1 MELVDIKDISGNIR
15 FSTPINE
22 GSKRHFLLMQED
34 YVTLKFS
41 LASPIYFKLGDYI
54 DNELGIFEVVDLYKP
69 TYNTTTGAYDYEL
82 RLDAYYWKW
91 KNKKF
96 FYTPETTGREAG
108 WNLTATLDVH
118 LNIFLDNLK
127 YLGYKFRDK
136 DFIWEI
142 DDTVE
147 NSAKLVTYDNVN
159 LIDALTQMAEAWGCE
174 WWIENHKI
182 CFGRCEYS
190 SPVDFKAGDL
200 TDTENVNVNNMTR
213 SDSQT
218 TYATRIY
225 AFGSTRNIPATY
237 RKDLIF
243 DVKKVNGRDISDTS
257 RPLNIRF
264 FPSVFHAGIS
274 PISMNIFEE
283 GEMVG
288 AQEEYKVM
296 TDVFTSSMPASEYH
310 ISFNSMLLYF
320 STRFTSNI
328 ENFKA
333 KLSLV
338 YYVGEVEKA
347 LDIQEKAFN
356 DSVSSF
362 TISFSDT
369 DFFLPEKANN
379 CKFLFTF
386 SFSLNHPEKTVVYT
400 IGRSGENN
408 VKLECLSA
416 SANTSVTFLSGAN
429 SGRTFSAVYNPDLLT
444 GEDANVIRLPE
455 GVTASMGNQYIIN
468 NIIKGKIP
476 DNYFSKDDKE
486 LALNGVVQKRLMLP
500 KDVPYIDAYRYSPT
514 GERIY
519 IGDSRYDNPNNVE
532 MPEEEAIEEIV
543 ILEDEYPKYIGSVSS
558 ITSDEKEEEDSD
570 GNKTGNK
577 YLIYTFKDNG
587 LKNFTKDFVLNGQE
601 PHLIFQTGKL
611 AGLDFVISLKESGNS
626 GTTFEIT
633 RNDDYGRYLPDD
645 ILYPVVSD
653 TYILYGFDT
662 AFISEQM
669 LPEAEQNLL
678 KKAKEYV
685 KKSMIDPSTYDCE
698 MNADFIC
705 NEGNIRTYEV
715 GAKVNLINKAY
726 FPEGRQSRI
735 IGFEWPLDI
744 PYGHPIYTVGE
755 TAPYSRIGEIE
766 SKLESLTYKG
776 QTYSGSA
783 SGGGGTSVYVIGE
796 NDNTLPSDKN
806 VFSAKR
812 VLQEIISY
820 SISKTKNDR
829 ALGLISFLKGII
841 VKEGI
846 ITDDVTA
853 TEVSANILEVFDKL
867 TANNAAI
874 AGNISSLDYAEN
886 LLGWLITPE
895 GHIDAKSLRLRD
907 FLEVPELRYNRV
919 SIVSGEEW
927 NAPGGGI
934 IESVDVANKT
944 VHLKLEPGEVSQVE
958 IDDICKGVF
967 NNDTGFQTA
976 YFRITEKIDNA
987 SFKYVLRSGYTFN
1000 PCKAMHFVAYGNF
1013 TNAERQKSCY
1023 STQNYIRFLKGVN
1036 NWEITKDM
1044 IAMQLGDLSN
1054 LKLFGIDMSG
1064 HSAYLNRVYMTG
1076 TIRQISSD
1084 GVTEAPVPVFK
1095 GKWKSGTYWYY
1106 DEVTH
1111 NGSTWICIEST
1122 TTQEPSD
1129 SSTDWLKVVS
1139 EGRPGDDGTS
1149 LVFKGE
1155 FASAPSNP
1163 QNGWYYRNTTDKKCY
1178 VYQDGAWHLMT
1189 EDGKPGADGAGS
1201 ISAILDDGMQSVACN
1216 SSGAVISGLP
1226 LTTTFSMYYGTTKL
1240 ALDSLTVGSITGVT
1254 SSANKSTGV
1263 VTVSAITAAASDTIR
1278 IPVTG
1283 KASYK
1288 DAQYERTVY
1297 LSVNKVKPGSDGENA
1312 IIYSLQPSV
1321 NVIKKNADGSSEVSK
1336 ISCRI
1341 MKTDGASTVVSSL
1354 PAGYSMDYVIDS
1366 GTANG
1371 YTPGSDVAVSGI
1383 TTKIQF
1389 RLYSETSG
1397 VVLVDQQTIVV
1408 LKDGS
1413 NGKPGDDG
1421 VGIKDVDVLFYLSS
1435 SATSLIGGSWSTTSP
1450 TWVNGKYIWSKTR
1463 VIYTNTTTWESDP
1476 TCISGGKGENGLGI
1490 KSVIEEY
1497 YLSTSSSSLIG
1508 GSWSTTVPAW
1518 QDGKYIWTRSVITYT
1533 DNSYT
1538 ETKPVCVTG
1547 GKGPS
1552 GNDGKGVK
1560 SFGILYYL
1568 STSSSSLVG
1577 GSWSTTPPTW
1587 QNGKYL
1593 WSKTKVTY
1601 TDDSTWESDPVCITG
1616 SQGQTGLPGA
1626 MLRPRGVWA
1635 PNTEYYHNDAFI
1647 DTVIYNGQNKLCKI
1661 THTST
1666 SSFDST
1672 KWEEF
1677 SEFVNVATNVLLAQ
1691 NATIDVL
1698 GTSGIFVGNL
1708 EKTEGWM
1715 ITEGG
1720 IKHNQTGFELTPD
1733 GGINTANGQLILT
1746 ANSTL
1751 IRTNTGK
1758 DIALFKEVDGVPMID
1773 AKNINTENLV
1783 VTTGAKIGGFT
1794 VKGDNL
1800 ITLSSGYIGVG
1811 VDSGTRFLRIN
1822 EYGDSAPVNELL
1834 NIRNDT
1840 GAAVVLSGGGGMP
1853 TLSILANNN
1862 ARAAIES
1869 AGAHFFKCR
1878 KGERWN
1884 APGVL
1889 AAGASNGTNFWYWT
1903 QGHPI
1908 SARMEGTGRWVIT
1921 HNLGTDDY
1929 FVMVTAREDNWNTW
1943 GGATLRWKNAN
1954 EFAFLVRYGSNIQNF
1969 AWDMVIIGNNS
1980 NLW

>member
-69 TYNTTTGAYDYEL
+69 TYNTTTGGYDYEL

-218 TYATRIY
+218 TYANRIY

-264 FPSVFHAGIS
+264 FPSVSHAGIS

-338 YYVGEVEKA
+338 YYVGEVEKV

-408 VKLECLSA
+408 VKIECLSA

-486 LALNGVVQKRLMLP
+486 LTLNGVVQKRLMLP

-543 ILEDEYPKYIGSVSS
+543 KLEDEYPKYIGSVST

-744 PYGHPIYTVGE
+744 PYDHPIYTVGE

-1013 TNAERQKSCY
+1013 TNEERQKSCY

-1084 GVTEAPVPVFK
+1084 GVTEVPVPAFK
-1095 GKWKSGTYWYY
+1095 GEWKSGTYWYY

-1129 SSTDWLKVVS
+1129 SSTDWLKAIS
-1139 EGRPGDDGTS
+1139 KGDTGSQGAPGKDGI
-1149 LVFKGE
+1149 
-1155 FASAPSNP
+1155 P
-1163 QNGWYYRNTTDKKCY
+1163 
-1178 VYQDGAWHLMT
+1178 
-1189 EDGKPGADGAGS
+1189 GKDGADGKTSYFHIKYSPVQNPTASQMTDTPNKYIGTYVDFVQAS
-1201 ISAILDDGMQSVACN
+1201 SSDPSKYTWAKFEGGDGIPGTNGENGKTSYLHIKYSDDGK
-1216 SSGAVISGLP
+1216 
-1226 LTTTFSMYYGTTKL
+1226 TFTANNGETPGIYMGVYVDFVQ
-1240 ALDSLTVGSITGVT
+1240 ADS
-1254 SSANKSTGV
+1254 
-1263 VTVSAITAAASDTIR
+1263 
-1278 IPVTG
+1278 
-1283 KASYK
+1283 
-1288 DAQYERTVY
+1288 
-1297 LSVNKVKPGSDGENA
+1297 
-1312 IIYSLQPSV
+1312 
-1321 NVIKKNADGSSEVSK
+1321 NVFADYTWSK
-1336 ISCRI
+1336 I
-1341 MKTDGASTVVSSL
+1341 KGE
-1354 PAGYSMDYVIDS
+1354 AG
-1366 GTANG
+1366 
-1371 YTPGSDVAVSGI
+1371 
-1383 TTKIQF
+1383 
-1389 RLYSETSG
+1389 
-1397 VVLVDQQTIVV
+1397 
-1408 LKDGS
+1408 KDG
-1413 NGKPGDDG
+1413 KG
-1421 VGIKDVDVLFYLSS
+1421 VQSVDVLYYLSS
-1435 SATSLIGGSWSTTSP
+1435 SSTSLSGGSWSTNSP
-1450 TWVNGKYIWSKTR
+1450 TWVDGKYVWSKTK
-1463 VIYTNTTTWESDP
+1463 VVYTDGSSIETNP
-1476 TCISGGKGENGLGI
+1476 ACITGGKGSTGDNGRGVSSI
-1490 KSVIEEY
+1490 AEEY
-1497 YLSTSSSSLIG
+1497 YLSTSSNSLVG
-1508 GSWSTTVPAW
+1508 GSWSTTPPTW
-1518 QDGKYIWTRSVITYT
+1518 GNGKYIWTRSVITYT
-1533 DNSYT
+1533 DSASTTTDPICVTGGKGATGIGVKSVSEQYYLSTSYSTTTGGSWSTTVPAWKDGKYIWTRSIITYTDNSYT
-1538 ETKPVCVTG
+1538 ETTPVCVTG

-1560 SFGILYYL
+1560 AVDVLYYL

-1577 GSWSTTPPTW
+1577 GSWSSTSPTW

-1626 MLRPRGVWA
+1626 MIRPRGKWDK
-1635 PNTEYYHNDAFI
+1635 NTEYYHNDAFV
-1647 DTVIYNGQNKLCKI
+1647 DVVIYDGLNWLCKT

-1672 KWEEF
+1672 KWKEF
-1677 SEFVNVATNVLLAQ
+1677 SKFVNVATNVLLAQ

-1708 EKTEGWM
+1708 EKTEGWIM
-1715 ITEGG
+1715 TEGA
-1720 IKHNQTGFELTPD
+1720 IKHNVTGVELTSD
-1733 GGINTANGQLILT
+1733 GKISLPETGGMTVGGKTFIEAGKIKTEFINVDTLEVTKLKGATGTFKELQAIDNAGKIQGKISFNTEGSGDNVSSSFNIDFSKTWISGDLYQQGYNSVEGRSWRFYTSDLWCRGEFGHRVMTTIKVYANNDWNFYVHIYGHGSDNNVDRYPQSGQPIDCIVMEGNGNYVLRICDSATFKKITVVNSSDYPKRVVYNQPNSLTYTIEPWKYAIFVTA
-1746 ANSTL
+1746 
-1751 IRTNTGK
+1751 
-1758 DIALFKEVDGVPMID
+1758 DIAKTSPPYYVNNLFLD
-1773 AKNINTENLV
+1773 
-1783 VTTGAKIGGFT
+1783 
-1794 VKGDNL
+1794 
-1800 ITLSSGYIGVG
+1800 
-1811 VDSGTRFLRIN
+1811 R
-1822 EYGDSAPVNELL
+1822 
-1834 NIRNDT
+1834 
-1840 GAAVVLSGGGGMP
+1840 
-1853 TLSILANNN
+1853 
-1862 ARAAIES
+1862 
-1869 AGAHFFKCR
+1869 
-1878 KGERWN
+1878 
-1884 APGVL
+1884 
-1889 AAGASNGTNFWYWT
+1889 
-1903 QGHPI
+1903 
-1908 SARMEGTGRWVIT
+1908 
-1921 HNLGTDDY
+1921 
-1929 FVMVTAREDNWNTW
+1929 
-1943 GGATLRWKNAN
+1943 
-1954 EFAFLVRYGSNIQNF
+1954 
-1969 AWDMVIIGNNS
+1969 
-1980 NLW
+1980 

>member
-1 MELVDIKDISGNIR
+1 MVK
-15 FSTPINE
+15 IN
-22 GSKRHFLLMQED
+22 GSSFALQYKR
-34 YVTLKFS
+34 
-41 LASPIYFKLGDYI
+41 
-54 DNELGIFEVVDLYKP
+54 
-69 TYNTTTGAYDYEL
+69 
-82 RLDAYYWKW
+82 
-91 KNKKF
+91 
-96 FYTPETTGREAG
+96 TTGRPIDSTETFKTLEDAISYARNTDAEEYFPYAG
-108 WNLTATLDVH
+108 QIISVE
-118 LNIFLDNLK
+118 I
-127 YLGYKFRDK
+127 GEGVYKLVK
-136 DFIWEI
+136 
-142 DDTVE
+142 DDTISE
-147 NSAKLVTYDNVN
+147 ED
-159 LIDALTQMAEAWGCE
+159 
-174 WWIENHKI
+174 
-182 CFGRCEYS
+182 GR
-190 SPVDFKAGDL
+190 KH
-200 TDTENVNVNNMTR
+200 
-213 SDSQT
+213 
-218 TYATRIY
+218 
-225 AFGSTRNIPATY
+225 Y
-237 RKDLIF
+237 RL
-243 DVKKVNGRDISDTS
+243 
-257 RPLNIRF
+257 
-264 FPSVFHAGIS
+264 S
-274 PISMNIFEE
+274 PII
-283 GEMVG
+283 
-288 AQEEYKVM
+288 
-296 TDVFTSSMPASEYH
+296 T
-310 ISFNSMLLYF
+310 
-320 STRFTSNI
+320 
-328 ENFKA
+328 
-333 KLSLV
+333 
-338 YYVGEVEKA
+338 
-347 LDIQEKAFN
+347 
-356 DSVSSF
+356 
-362 TISFSDT
+362 
-369 DFFLPEKANN
+369 
-379 CKFLFTF
+379 
-386 SFSLNHPEKTVVYT
+386 
-400 IGRSGENN
+400 
-408 VKLECLSA
+408 
-416 SANTSVTFLSGAN
+416 
-429 SGRTFSAVYNPDLLT
+429 
-444 GEDANVIRLPE
+444 
-455 GVTASMGNQYIIN
+455 
-468 NIIKGKIP
+468 
-476 DNYFSKDDKE
+476 
-486 LALNGVVQKRLMLP
+486 
-500 KDVPYIDAYRYSPT
+500 
-514 GERIY
+514 
-519 IGDSRYDNPNNVE
+519 
-532 MPEEEAIEEIV
+532 EEE
-543 ILEDEYPKYIGSVSS
+543 S
-558 ITSDEKEEEDSD
+558 
-570 GNKTGNK
+570 GNK
-577 YLIYTFKDNG
+577 YLSKIEDDEARGLITF
-587 LKNFTKDFVLNGQE
+587 
-601 PHLIFQTGKL
+601 L
-611 AGLDFVISLKESGNS
+611 AGINVKIKAVIQKLIAEDATFSKE
-626 GTTFEIT
+626 
-633 RNDDYGRYLPDD
+633 
-645 ILYPVVSD
+645 
-653 TYILYGFDT
+653 
-662 AFISEQM
+662 
-669 LPEAEQNLL
+669 
-678 KKAKEYV
+678 
-685 KKSMIDPSTYDCE
+685 
-698 MNADFIC
+698 
-705 NEGNIRTYEV
+705 
-715 GAKVNLINKAY
+715 
-726 FPEGRQSRI
+726 
-735 IGFEWPLDI
+735 
-744 PYGHPIYTVGE
+744 
-755 TAPYSRIGEIE
+755 
-766 SKLESLTYKG
+766 
-776 QTYSGSA
+776 
-783 SGGGGTSVYVIGE
+783 
-796 NDNTLPSDKN
+796 
-806 VFSAKR
+806 
-812 VLQEIISY
+812 
-820 SISKTKNDR
+820 
-829 ALGLISFLKGII
+829 
-841 VKEGI
+841 
-846 ITDDVTA
+846 
-853 TEVSANILEVFDKL
+853 
-867 TANNAAI
+867 
-874 AGNISSLDYAEN
+874 ISSKDYVQN

-934 IESVDVANKT
+934 IESVDAANKT

-958 IDDICKGVF
+958 VDDICKGVF

-976 YFRITEKIDNA
+976 YFRITEKIDNS

-1023 STQNYIRFLKGVN
+1023 STQNYIRFLKGVD

-1084 GVTEAPVPVFK
+1084 GVTEVPVPAFK
-1095 GKWKSGTYWYY
+1095 GEWKSGTYWYY

-1155 FASAPSNP
+1155 SASAPSNP

-1189 EDGKPGADGAGS
+1189 EDGAGS

-1341 MKTDGASTVVSSL
+1341 MKTDGSSTVVSSL

-1497 YLSTSSSSLIG
+1497 YLSTSSSSLVGGSWSTSTPAWVNGKYLWTRTVITYTDSSSTTTDAICVTGAKGDTGIGVKSISGQYYLSTSYSTTTG

-1518 QDGKYIWTRSVITYT
+1518 KDGKYIWTRSVITYT

-1538 ETKPVCVTG
+1538 ETNPVCVTG

-1635 PNTEYYHNDAFI
+1635 ANTEYYHNDAFI

-1794 VKGDNL
+1794 VEGDNL

-1840 GAAVVLSGGGGMP
+1840 GAAVVLSGGGNRA

-1862 ARAAIES
+1862 ARSAIES

-1878 KGERWN
+1878 RGERWN

-1889 AAGASNGTNFWYWT
+1889 AAGDSNGTNFRYWT

-1929 FVMVTAREDNWNTW
+1929 FVIVTAREDNWNTW

-1954 EFAFLVRYGSNIQNF
+1954 EFAFLVRYGSNIINF

>member
-54 DNELGIFEVVDLYKP
+54 DNVLGIFEVVDLYKP

-264 FPSVFHAGIS
+264 FPSVSHAGIS

-338 YYVGEVEKA
+338 YYVGEVEKV

-400 IGRSGENN
+400 IGRNGENN

-486 LALNGVVQKRLMLP
+486 LTLNGVVQNRLMLP
-500 KDVPYIDAYRYSPT
+500 KDVPYIDAYRYSST
-514 GERIY
+514 GERID

-744 PYGHPIYTVGE
+744 PYDHPIYTVGE

-934 IESVDVANKT
+934 IESVDAANKT

-958 IDDICKGVF
+958 VDDICKGVF

-1084 GVTEAPVPVFK
+1084 GVTEVPVPAFK
-1095 GKWKSGTYWYY
+1095 GEWKSGTYWYY

-1122 TTQEPSD
+1122 TMQEPSD
-1129 SSTDWLKVVS
+1129 SSTDWLKY
-1139 EGRPGDDGTS
+1139 TS
-1149 LVFKGE
+1149 KGE
-1155 FASAPSNP
+1155 QGAQGPAGPEGP
-1163 QNGWYYRNTTDKKCY
+1163 QGPQGERGPQGLQGLQGPAG
-1178 VYQDGAWHLMT
+1178 QDGIPGKDGENGLTSYFHIKYSPVQNPTASQMT
-1189 EDGKPGADGAGS
+1189 ETPDVFIGTYVDFTKEDSNDPSKYTWARFEGLQGATGEQGIPGVNGEDGKTSYLHIKYSNDG
-1201 ISAILDDGMQSVACN
+1201 Q
-1216 SSGAVISGLP
+1216 
-1226 LTTTFSMYYGTTKL
+1226 TF
-1240 ALDSLTVGSITGVT
+1240 
-1254 SSANKSTGV
+1254 
-1263 VTVSAITAAASDTIR
+1263 
-1278 IPVTG
+1278 
-1283 KASYK
+1283 
-1288 DAQYERTVY
+1288 
-1297 LSVNKVKPGSDGENA
+1297 
-1312 IIYSLQPSV
+1312 
-1321 NVIKKNADGSSEVSK
+1321 
-1336 ISCRI
+1336 
-1341 MKTDGASTVVSSL
+1341 TDN
-1354 PAGYSMDYVIDS
+1354 
-1366 GTANG
+1366 NG
-1371 YTPGSDVAVSGI
+1371 
-1383 TTKIQF
+1383 
-1389 RLYSETSG
+1389 ETSG
-1397 VVLVDQQTIVV
+1397 EWIGQYTDFEKNDSNVFSDYKWSKIKGEQGEQGEPG
-1408 LKDGS
+1408 KDG
-1413 NGKPGDDG
+1413 KG
-1421 VGIKDVDVLFYLSS
+1421 VQSVDVLYYLSS
-1435 SATSLIGGSWSTTSP
+1435 SSTSLSGGSWSTNSP
-1450 TWVNGKYIWSKTR
+1450 TWVDGKYIWSKTK
-1463 VIYTNTTTWESDP
+1463 VVYTDGSSIETNP
-1476 TCISGGKGENGLGI
+1476 ACITGGKGSTGDNGRGVSSI
-1490 KSVIEEY
+1490 VEEY
-1497 YLSTSSSSLIG
+1497 YLSTSSNSLVGGSWSTTPPTWENGKYIWTRSVITYTDSASTTTDPICVTGGKGATGIGVKSVSEQYYLSTSYSTTTG

-1518 QDGKYIWTRSVITYT
+1518 EDGKYIWTRSVITYT

-1577 GSWSTTPPTW
+1577 GSWSATPPTW

-1794 VKGDNL
+1794 VEGDNL

-1840 GAAVVLSGGGGMP
+1840 GAAVVLSGGGNRA

-1862 ARAAIES
+1862 ARSAIES

-1878 KGERWN
+1878 GGERWN

-1954 EFAFLVRYGSNIQNF
+1954 EFAFLVRYGSNIVNF

>member
-264 FPSVFHAGIS
+264 FPSVSHAGIS

-338 YYVGEVEKA
+338 YYVGEVEKV

-400 IGRSGENN
+400 IGRNGENN

-486 LALNGVVQKRLMLP
+486 LTLNGVVQNRLMLP
-500 KDVPYIDAYRYSPT
+500 KDVPYIDAYRYSST
-514 GERIY
+514 GERID

-558 ITSDEKEEEDSD
+558 ITSDEKEEEDND

-744 PYGHPIYTVGE
+744 PYDHPIYTVGE

-934 IESVDVANKT
+934 IESVDAANKT

-958 IDDICKGVF
+958 VDDICKGVF

-976 YFRITEKIDNA
+976 YFRITEKIDNS

-1084 GVTEAPVPVFK
+1084 GVTEVPVPAFK
-1095 GKWKSGTYWYY
+1095 GEWKSGTYWYY

-1129 SSTDWLKVVS
+1129 SSTDWLKY
-1139 EGRPGDDGTS
+1139 TS
-1149 LVFKGE
+1149 KGE
-1155 FASAPSNP
+1155 QGAQGPAG
-1163 QNGWYYRNTTDKKCY
+1163 QNGIPGKDGENGLTSYFHIKYSPVQNPTASQMTETPDVFIGTY
-1178 VYQDGAWHLMT
+1178 VDFTKEDSNDPSKYTWSRFEGLQGAT
-1189 EDGKPGADGAGS
+1189 GEQGIPGVNGEDGKTSYLHIKYSNDGQTFTDNNGEA
-1201 ISAILDDGMQSVACN
+1201 
-1216 SSGAVISGLP
+1216 SGEWIGQYTDFEKNDSNV
-1226 LTTTFSMYYGTTKL
+1226 FS
-1240 ALDSLTVGSITGVT
+1240 D
-1254 SSANKSTGV
+1254 
-1263 VTVSAITAAASDTIR
+1263 
-1278 IPVTG
+1278 
-1283 KASYK
+1283 YK
-1288 DAQYERTVY
+1288 W
-1297 LSVNKVKPGSDGENA
+1297 
-1312 IIYSLQPSV
+1312 
-1321 NVIKKNADGSSEVSK
+1321 SK
-1336 ISCRI
+1336 I
-1341 MKTDGASTVVSSL
+1341 KGE
-1354 PAGYSMDYVIDS
+1354 S
-1366 GTANG
+1366 G
-1371 YTPGSDVAVSGI
+1371 
-1383 TTKIQF
+1383 
-1389 RLYSETSG
+1389 
-1397 VVLVDQQTIVV
+1397 
-1408 LKDGS
+1408 KDG
-1413 NGKPGDDG
+1413 KG
-1421 VGIKDVDVLFYLSS
+1421 VQSVDVLYYLSS
-1435 SATSLIGGSWSTTSP
+1435 FSTSLSGGSWSTNSP
-1450 TWVNGKYIWSKTR
+1450 TWVDGKYIWSKTK
-1463 VIYTNTTTWESDP
+1463 VVYTDGSSIETNP
-1476 TCISGGKGENGLGI
+1476 ACITGGKGSTGDNGRGVSSI
-1490 KSVIEEY
+1490 VEEY
-1497 YLSTSSSSLIG
+1497 YLSTSSNSLVGGSWSTTPPTWENGKYIWTRSVITYTDSASTTTDPICVTGGKGATGIGVKSVSEQYYLSTSYSTTTG

-1518 QDGKYIWTRSVITYT
+1518 KDGKYIWTRSVITYT

-1601 TDDSTWESDPVCITG
+1601 TDNSTWESDPVCITG

-1708 EKTEGWM
+1708 EKTKGWLM
-1715 ITEGG
+1715 TEGS
-1720 IKHNQTGFELTPD
+1720 IKHNQTGVELTAD
-1733 GGINTANGQLILT
+1733 GKISLPESGGMTVGGKTFIEAGRIKTEFINVDTLEVTKLKGATGTFKELQAIDNAGKIQGKISFNTEGSGDNVSSSFNIDFSKTWISGDLYQQGYNSVEGRSWRFYTSDLWCRGEFGHRVMTTIKVYANNDWNFYVHIYGHGSDNNVDRYPQSGQPIDCIVMEGNGSYVLRICDSATFKKITVVNSSDYPKRVVYNQPNSLTYTIEPWKYAIFVTA
-1746 ANSTL
+1746 
-1751 IRTNTGK
+1751 
-1758 DIALFKEVDGVPMID
+1758 DIAKTSPPYYVNNLFIK
-1773 AKNINTENLV
+1773 
-1783 VTTGAKIGGFT
+1783 
-1794 VKGDNL
+1794 
-1800 ITLSSGYIGVG
+1800 
-1811 VDSGTRFLRIN
+1811 
-1822 EYGDSAPVNELL
+1822 
-1834 NIRNDT
+1834 
-1840 GAAVVLSGGGGMP
+1840 
-1853 TLSILANNN
+1853 
-1862 ARAAIES
+1862 
-1869 AGAHFFKCR
+1869 
-1878 KGERWN
+1878 
-1884 APGVL
+1884 
-1889 AAGASNGTNFWYWT
+1889 
-1903 QGHPI
+1903 
-1908 SARMEGTGRWVIT
+1908 
-1921 HNLGTDDY
+1921 
-1929 FVMVTAREDNWNTW
+1929 
-1943 GGATLRWKNAN
+1943 
-1954 EFAFLVRYGSNIQNF
+1954 
-1969 AWDMVIIGNNS
+1969 
-1980 NLW
+1980 

>member
-1 MELVDIKDISGNIR
+1 
-15 FSTPINE
+15 
-22 GSKRHFLLMQED
+22 MQED

-200 TDTENVNVNNMTR
+200 TDTENVNVNNMIR
-213 SDSQT
+213 NDSQT

-264 FPSVFHAGIS
+264 FPSVSHAGIS
-274 PISMNIFEE
+274 PINMNIFEE

-338 YYVGEVEKA
+338 YYVGEVEKV

-369 DFFLPEKANN
+369 DFFLLEKANN

-416 SANTSVTFLSGAN
+416 SANTSVTFLSGTN

-486 LALNGVVQKRLMLP
+486 LTLNGVVQKRLMLP

-558 ITSDEKEEEDSD
+558 ITSYEKEEEDSD

-698 MNADFIC
+698 MNADFIF

-744 PYGHPIYTVGE
+744 PYDHPIYTVGE

-874 AGNISSLDYAEN
+874 AGNISSIDYAEN

-934 IESVDVANKT
+934 IESVDAANKT

-958 IDDICKGVF
+958 VDDICKGVF

-1129 SSTDWLKVVS
+1129 SSTDWLKYTS
-1139 EGRPGDDGTS
+1139 KGEQGPQGATGPQGERGPTGSQGIPGTS
-1149 LVFKGE
+1149 SYFHVKYSANSNGNPMTDTPNTYIGTAVTTSPTAPTSYESYTWSRFKGAQGE
-1155 FASAPSNP
+1155 RGE
-1163 QNGWYYRNTTDKKCY
+1163 QGI
-1178 VYQDGAWHLMT
+1178 
-1189 EDGKPGADGAGS
+1189 PG
-1201 ISAILDDGMQSVACN
+1201 I
-1216 SSGAVISGLP
+1216 
-1226 LTTTFSMYYGTTKL
+1226 
-1240 ALDSLTVGSITGVT
+1240 
-1254 SSANKSTGV
+1254 
-1263 VTVSAITAAASDTIR
+1263 
-1278 IPVTG
+1278 
-1283 KASYK
+1283 
-1288 DAQYERTVY
+1288 
-1297 LSVNKVKPGSDGENA
+1297 DGENGQTSYLH
-1312 IIYSLQPSV
+1312 IKYSD
-1321 NVIKKNADGSSEVSK
+1321 DGSSFTANNGETPGVYMGVYVDFVQADSNVFADYTWSK
-1336 ISCRI
+1336 I
-1341 MKTDGASTVVSSL
+1341 KGE
-1354 PAGYSMDYVIDS
+1354 AG
-1366 GTANG
+1366 
-1371 YTPGSDVAVSGI
+1371 
-1383 TTKIQF
+1383 
-1389 RLYSETSG
+1389 
-1397 VVLVDQQTIVV
+1397 
-1408 LKDGS
+1408 KDG
-1413 NGKPGDDG
+1413 KG
-1421 VGIKDVDVLFYLSS
+1421 VQSVDVLYYLSS
-1435 SATSLIGGSWSTTSP
+1435 SSTSLSGGSWSTNSP
-1450 TWVNGKYIWSKTR
+1450 TWVDGKYIWSKTK
-1463 VIYTNTTTWESDP
+1463 VVYTDGSSIETNP
-1476 TCISGGKGENGLGI
+1476 ACITGGKGSTGDNGRGVSSI
-1490 KSVIEEY
+1490 VEEY
-1497 YLSTSSSSLIG
+1497 YLSTSSNSLVG
-1508 GSWSTTVPAW
+1508 GSWSTTPPTW
-1518 QDGKYIWTRSVITYT
+1518 ENGKYIWTRSVITYT
-1533 DNSYT
+1533 DSASTTTDPICVTGGKGATGIGVKSVSEQYYLSTSYSTTTGGSWSTTVPAWKDGKYIWTRSIITYTDNSYT
-1538 ETKPVCVTG
+1538 ETNPVCVTG

-1552 GNDGKGVK
+1552 GNDGV
-1560 SFGILYYL
+1560 GISAVDVLYYL

-1577 GSWSTTPPTW
+1577 GSWSSTSPTW

-1601 TDDSTWESDPVCITG
+1601 TDNSTWESDPVCITG

-1708 EKTEGWM
+1708 EKTKGWLM
-1715 ITEGG
+1715 TEGS
-1720 IKHNQTGFELTPD
+1720 IKHNQTGVELTAD
-1733 GGINTANGQLILT
+1733 GKISLPESGGMTVGGKTFIEAGKIKTEFINVDTLEVTKLKGATGTFKELQAIDNAGKIQGKISFNTEGSGDNVSSSFNIDFSKTWISGDLYQQGYNSVEGRSWRFYTSDLWCRGEFGHRVMTTIKVYANNDWNFYVHIYGYGSDNNVDRYPQSGQPIDCIVMEGNGNYVLRICDSATFKKITVVNSSDYPKRVVYNQPNSLTYTIEPWKYAIFVTA
-1746 ANSTL
+1746 
-1751 IRTNTGK
+1751 
-1758 DIALFKEVDGVPMID
+1758 DIAKTSPPYYVNNLFIK
-1773 AKNINTENLV
+1773 
-1783 VTTGAKIGGFT
+1783 
-1794 VKGDNL
+1794 
-1800 ITLSSGYIGVG
+1800 
-1811 VDSGTRFLRIN
+1811 
-1822 EYGDSAPVNELL
+1822 
-1834 NIRNDT
+1834 
-1840 GAAVVLSGGGGMP
+1840 
-1853 TLSILANNN
+1853 
-1862 ARAAIES
+1862 
-1869 AGAHFFKCR
+1869 
-1878 KGERWN
+1878 
-1884 APGVL
+1884 
-1889 AAGASNGTNFWYWT
+1889 
-1903 QGHPI
+1903 
-1908 SARMEGTGRWVIT
+1908 
-1921 HNLGTDDY
+1921 
-1929 FVMVTAREDNWNTW
+1929 
-1943 GGATLRWKNAN
+1943 
-1954 EFAFLVRYGSNIQNF
+1954 
-1969 AWDMVIIGNNS
+1969 
-1980 NLW
+1980 

>member
-264 FPSVFHAGIS
+264 FPSVSHAGIS

-338 YYVGEVEKA
+338 YYVGEVEKV

-400 IGRSGENN
+400 IGRNGENN

-486 LALNGVVQKRLMLP
+486 LTLNGVVQNRLMLP
-500 KDVPYIDAYRYSPT
+500 KDVPYIDAYRYSST
-514 GERIY
+514 GERID

-744 PYGHPIYTVGE
+744 PYDHPIYTVGE

-934 IESVDVANKT
+934 IESVDAANKT

-1095 GKWKSGTYWYY
+1095 GEWKSGTYWYY

-1129 SSTDWLKVVS
+1129 SSTDWLKS
-1139 EGRPGDDGTS
+1139 ISKGDTGSQGAPGKDGI
-1149 LVFKGE
+1149 
-1155 FASAPSNP
+1155 P
-1163 QNGWYYRNTTDKKCY
+1163 
-1178 VYQDGAWHLMT
+1178 
-1189 EDGKPGADGAGS
+1189 GKDGADGKTSYFHIKYSPVQNPTASQMTDTPNKYIGTYVDFVQAS
-1201 ISAILDDGMQSVACN
+1201 SSDPSKYTWAKFEGGDGIPGTNGENGKTSYLHIKYSDDGK
-1216 SSGAVISGLP
+1216 
-1226 LTTTFSMYYGTTKL
+1226 TFTANNGETPGVYMGVYVDFVQ
-1240 ALDSLTVGSITGVT
+1240 ADS
-1254 SSANKSTGV
+1254 
-1263 VTVSAITAAASDTIR
+1263 
-1278 IPVTG
+1278 
-1283 KASYK
+1283 
-1288 DAQYERTVY
+1288 
-1297 LSVNKVKPGSDGENA
+1297 
-1312 IIYSLQPSV
+1312 
-1321 NVIKKNADGSSEVSK
+1321 NVFADYTWSK
-1336 ISCRI
+1336 I
-1341 MKTDGASTVVSSL
+1341 KGE
-1354 PAGYSMDYVIDS
+1354 AG
-1366 GTANG
+1366 
-1371 YTPGSDVAVSGI
+1371 
-1383 TTKIQF
+1383 
-1389 RLYSETSG
+1389 
-1397 VVLVDQQTIVV
+1397 
-1408 LKDGS
+1408 KDG
-1413 NGKPGDDG
+1413 KG
-1421 VGIKDVDVLFYLSS
+1421 VQSVDVLYYLSS
-1435 SATSLIGGSWSTTSP
+1435 SSTSLSGGSWSTNSP
-1450 TWVNGKYIWSKTR
+1450 TWVDGKYIWSKTK
-1463 VIYTNTTTWESDP
+1463 VVYTDGSSIETNP
-1476 TCISGGKGENGLGI
+1476 ACITGGKGSTGDNGRGVSSI
-1490 KSVIEEY
+1490 VEEY
-1497 YLSTSSSSLIG
+1497 YLSTSSNSLVG
-1508 GSWSTTVPAW
+1508 GSWSTTPPTW
-1518 QDGKYIWTRSVITYT
+1518 ENGKYIWTRSVITYT
-1533 DNSYT
+1533 DSASTTTDPICVTGGKGATGIGVKSVSEQYYLSTSYSTTTGGSWSTTVPAWKDGKYIWTRSIITYTDNSYT
-1538 ETKPVCVTG
+1538 ETNPVCVTG

-1552 GNDGKGVK
+1552 GNDGV
-1560 SFGILYYL
+1560 GISSVDVLYYL

-1577 GSWSTTPPTW
+1577 GSWSSTSPTW

-1601 TDDSTWESDPVCITG
+1601 TDNSTWESDPVCITG

-1626 MLRPRGVWA
+1626 MIRPRGKWDK
-1635 PNTEYYHNDAFI
+1635 NTEYYHNDAFI

-1794 VKGDNL
+1794 VEGDNL

-1840 GAAVVLSGGGGMP
+1840 GAAVVLSGGGNRA

-1862 ARAAIES
+1862 ARSAIES

-1878 KGERWN
+1878 RGERWN

-1954 EFAFLVRYGSNIQNF
+1954 EFAFLVRYGSNIVNF

>member
-69 TYNTTTGAYDYEL
+69 TYNTTTGGYDYEL

-218 TYATRIY
+218 TYANRIY

-264 FPSVFHAGIS
+264 FPSVSHAGIS

-338 YYVGEVEKA
+338 YYVGEVEKV

-408 VKLECLSA
+408 VKIECLSA

-486 LALNGVVQKRLMLP
+486 LTLNGVVQKRLMLP

-543 ILEDEYPKYIGSVSS
+543 KLEDEYPKYIGSVST

-744 PYGHPIYTVGE
+744 PYDHPIYTVGE

-1013 TNAERQKSCY
+1013 TNEERQKSCY

-1084 GVTEAPVPVFK
+1084 GVTEVPVPAFK
-1095 GKWKSGTYWYY
+1095 GEWKSGTYWYY

-1129 SSTDWLKVVS
+1129 SSTDWLKAIS
-1139 EGRPGDDGTS
+1139 KGDTGSQGAPGKDGI
-1149 LVFKGE
+1149 
-1155 FASAPSNP
+1155 P
-1163 QNGWYYRNTTDKKCY
+1163 
-1178 VYQDGAWHLMT
+1178 
-1189 EDGKPGADGAGS
+1189 GKDGADGKTSYFHIKYSPVQNPTASQMTDTPNKYIGTYVDFVQAS
-1201 ISAILDDGMQSVACN
+1201 SSDPSKYTWAKFEGGDGIPGTNGENGKTSYLHIKYSDDGK
-1216 SSGAVISGLP
+1216 
-1226 LTTTFSMYYGTTKL
+1226 TFTANNGETPGIYMGVYVDFVQ
-1240 ALDSLTVGSITGVT
+1240 ADS
-1254 SSANKSTGV
+1254 
-1263 VTVSAITAAASDTIR
+1263 
-1278 IPVTG
+1278 
-1283 KASYK
+1283 
-1288 DAQYERTVY
+1288 
-1297 LSVNKVKPGSDGENA
+1297 
-1312 IIYSLQPSV
+1312 
-1321 NVIKKNADGSSEVSK
+1321 NVFADYTWSK
-1336 ISCRI
+1336 I
-1341 MKTDGASTVVSSL
+1341 KGE
-1354 PAGYSMDYVIDS
+1354 AG
-1366 GTANG
+1366 
-1371 YTPGSDVAVSGI
+1371 
-1383 TTKIQF
+1383 
-1389 RLYSETSG
+1389 
-1397 VVLVDQQTIVV
+1397 
-1408 LKDGS
+1408 KDG
-1413 NGKPGDDG
+1413 KG
-1421 VGIKDVDVLFYLSS
+1421 VQSVDVLYYLSS
-1435 SATSLIGGSWSTTSP
+1435 SSTSLSGGSWSTNSP
-1450 TWVNGKYIWSKTR
+1450 TWVDGKYVWSKTK
-1463 VIYTNTTTWESDP
+1463 VVYTDGSSIETNP
-1476 TCISGGKGENGLGI
+1476 ACITGGKGSTGDNGRGVSSI
-1490 KSVIEEY
+1490 AEEY
-1497 YLSTSSSSLIG
+1497 YLSTSSNSLVG
-1508 GSWSTTVPAW
+1508 GSWSTTPPTW
-1518 QDGKYIWTRSVITYT
+1518 ENGKYIWTRSVITYT
-1533 DNSYT
+1533 DSASTTTDPICVTGGKGATGIGVKSVSEQYYLSTSYSTTTGGSWSTTVPAWKDGKYIWTRSIITYTDNSYT
-1538 ETKPVCVTG
+1538 ETTPVCVTG

-1560 SFGILYYL
+1560 AVDVLYYL

-1577 GSWSTTPPTW
+1577 GSWSSTSPTW

-1626 MLRPRGVWA
+1626 MIRPRGKWDK
-1635 PNTEYYHNDAFI
+1635 NTEYYHNDAFV
-1647 DTVIYNGQNKLCKI
+1647 DVVIYDGLNWLCKT

-1672 KWEEF
+1672 KWKEF
-1677 SEFVNVATNVLLAQ
+1677 SKFVNVATNVLLAQ

-1708 EKTEGWM
+1708 EKTEGWIM
-1715 ITEGG
+1715 TEGA
-1720 IKHNQTGFELTPD
+1720 IKHNVTGVELTSD
-1733 GGINTANGQLILT
+1733 GKISLPESGGMTVGGKTFIEAGKIKTEFIDVDTLQVTHLKGAIGSFKKLT
-1746 ANSTL
+1746 ANDAAGEEVGTITFGDTADTKSSLNIDFKTTWFGGDL
-1751 IRTNTGK
+1751 YQQGYNYDESRSWRFYTSDLWCRGEFGHRVMTTIKVYANNDWNFYVHIYGHGSDNNVDRYPQSGQPIDCIVMEGNGNYVLRICDSATFKKITVVNSSDYPKRVVYNQPNSLTYTIEPWK
-1758 DIALFKEVDGVPMID
+1758 YAIFVTADIAKTSPPYYVNNLFIK
-1773 AKNINTENLV
+1773 
-1783 VTTGAKIGGFT
+1783 
-1794 VKGDNL
+1794 
-1800 ITLSSGYIGVG
+1800 
-1811 VDSGTRFLRIN
+1811 
-1822 EYGDSAPVNELL
+1822 
-1834 NIRNDT
+1834 
-1840 GAAVVLSGGGGMP
+1840 
-1853 TLSILANNN
+1853 
-1862 ARAAIES
+1862 
-1869 AGAHFFKCR
+1869 
-1878 KGERWN
+1878 
-1884 APGVL
+1884 
-1889 AAGASNGTNFWYWT
+1889 
-1903 QGHPI
+1903 
-1908 SARMEGTGRWVIT
+1908 
-1921 HNLGTDDY
+1921 
-1929 FVMVTAREDNWNTW
+1929 
-1943 GGATLRWKNAN
+1943 
-1954 EFAFLVRYGSNIQNF
+1954 
-1969 AWDMVIIGNNS
+1969 
-1980 NLW
+1980 

>member
-1 MELVDIKDISGNIR
+1 
-15 FSTPINE
+15 
-22 GSKRHFLLMQED
+22 MQED

-218 TYATRIY
+218 TYANRIY

-264 FPSVFHAGIS
+264 FPSVSHAGIS

-338 YYVGEVEKA
+338 YYVGEVEKV

-486 LALNGVVQKRLMLP
+486 LTLNGVVQKRLMLP

-543 ILEDEYPKYIGSVSS
+543 KLEDEYPKYIGSVST

-744 PYGHPIYTVGE
+744 PYDHPIYTVGE

-1013 TNAERQKSCY
+1013 TNEERQKSCY

-1084 GVTEAPVPVFK
+1084 GVTEVPVPAFK
-1095 GKWKSGTYWYY
+1095 GEWKSGTYWYY

-1129 SSTDWLKVVS
+1129 SSTDWLKAIS
-1139 EGRPGDDGTS
+1139 KGDTGSQGAPGKDGI
-1149 LVFKGE
+1149 
-1155 FASAPSNP
+1155 P
-1163 QNGWYYRNTTDKKCY
+1163 
-1178 VYQDGAWHLMT
+1178 
-1189 EDGKPGADGAGS
+1189 GKDGADGKTSYFHIKYSPVQNPTASQMTDTPNKYIGTYVDFVQAS
-1201 ISAILDDGMQSVACN
+1201 SSDPSKYTWAKFEGGDGIPGTNGENGKTSYLHIKYSDDGK
-1216 SSGAVISGLP
+1216 
-1226 LTTTFSMYYGTTKL
+1226 TFTANNGETPGVYMGVYVDFVQ
-1240 ALDSLTVGSITGVT
+1240 ADS
-1254 SSANKSTGV
+1254 
-1263 VTVSAITAAASDTIR
+1263 
-1278 IPVTG
+1278 
-1283 KASYK
+1283 
-1288 DAQYERTVY
+1288 
-1297 LSVNKVKPGSDGENA
+1297 
-1312 IIYSLQPSV
+1312 
-1321 NVIKKNADGSSEVSK
+1321 NVFADYTWSK
-1336 ISCRI
+1336 I
-1341 MKTDGASTVVSSL
+1341 KGE
-1354 PAGYSMDYVIDS
+1354 AG
-1366 GTANG
+1366 
-1371 YTPGSDVAVSGI
+1371 
-1383 TTKIQF
+1383 
-1389 RLYSETSG
+1389 
-1397 VVLVDQQTIVV
+1397 
-1408 LKDGS
+1408 KDG
-1413 NGKPGDDG
+1413 KG
-1421 VGIKDVDVLFYLSS
+1421 VQSVDVLYYLSS
-1435 SATSLIGGSWSTTSP
+1435 SSTSLSGGSWSTNSP
-1450 TWVNGKYIWSKTR
+1450 TWVDGKYIWSKTK
-1463 VIYTNTTTWESDP
+1463 VVYTDGSSIETNP
-1476 TCISGGKGENGLGI
+1476 ACITGGKGSTGDNGRGVSSI
-1490 KSVIEEY
+1490 VEEY
-1497 YLSTSSSSLIG
+1497 YLSTSSNSLVG
-1508 GSWSTTVPAW
+1508 GSWSTTPPTW
-1518 QDGKYIWTRSVITYT
+1518 ENGKYIWTRSVITYT
-1533 DNSYT
+1533 DSASTTTDPICVTGGKGATGIGVKSVSEQYYLSTSYSTTTGGSWSTTVPAWKDGKYIWTRSIITYTDNSYT
-1538 ETKPVCVTG
+1538 ETNPVCVTG

-1552 GNDGKGVK
+1552 GNDGV
-1560 SFGILYYL
+1560 GISSVDVLYYL

-1577 GSWSTTPPTW
+1577 GSWSSTSPTW

-1601 TDDSTWESDPVCITG
+1601 TDNSTWESDPVCITG

-1698 GTSGIFVGNL
+1698 GTSGIFVGNM
-1708 EKTEGWM
+1708 EKTEGWLM
-1715 ITEGG
+1715 TEGS
-1720 IKHNQTGFELTPD
+1720 IKHNQTGVELTAD
-1733 GGINTANGQLILT
+1733 GKISLPESGGMTVGGKTFIEAGKIKTEFIDVDTLQVTHLKGAIGSFKKLT
-1746 ANSTL
+1746 ANDAAGEEVGTITFGDTADTKSSLNIDFKTTWFGGDLYQQGYNSEEGRSWRFYTSDLWCRGGFGHRVMTTLKFSSNIGGDFYAHIYNYGTDSTYHKYAQSGQPIDCIVMEGNGSYVL
-1751 IRTNTGK
+1751 RICDSAAFKKVTVVNSSDYPKRVVYNQPSSLTYTIEPWK
-1758 DIALFKEVDGVPMID
+1758 FVTFVTADIANTSPPYYVNNLFIK
-1773 AKNINTENLV
+1773 
-1783 VTTGAKIGGFT
+1783 
-1794 VKGDNL
+1794 
-1800 ITLSSGYIGVG
+1800 
-1811 VDSGTRFLRIN
+1811 
-1822 EYGDSAPVNELL
+1822 
-1834 NIRNDT
+1834 
-1840 GAAVVLSGGGGMP
+1840 
-1853 TLSILANNN
+1853 
-1862 ARAAIES
+1862 
-1869 AGAHFFKCR
+1869 
-1878 KGERWN
+1878 
-1884 APGVL
+1884 
-1889 AAGASNGTNFWYWT
+1889 
-1903 QGHPI
+1903 
-1908 SARMEGTGRWVIT
+1908 
-1921 HNLGTDDY
+1921 
-1929 FVMVTAREDNWNTW
+1929 
-1943 GGATLRWKNAN
+1943 
-1954 EFAFLVRYGSNIQNF
+1954 
-1969 AWDMVIIGNNS
+1969 
-1980 NLW
+1980 